1 MIAQGIKPVLFLR
14 NFLLPGYLLEQV
26 LDFVFKFVGPFRIKG
41 LAVSMF
47 FKKAFHPVQLIIQ
60 PGPGQGWSQMIDND
74 CRGSTFGLGALSG
87 IIDDEG
93 VEMRD
98 WTQNRLGKILP
109 PQGNASSRKP
119 FQVSVLT
126 EMNDRMCFEGLPD
139 PRVKR
144 EICWW
149 GRQFRIMVN
158 RLGLNAESSLGLDAH
173 ENVSQLDPRNRN
185 FMLSRKRI
193 LIWPLLLK
201 LFAGC
206 FRKG

>member
-1 MIAQGIKPVLFLR
+1 MIAQGIEPVLFLR
-14 NFLLPGYLLEQV
+14 NFLLPGDLLEQV
-26 LDFVFKFVGPFRIKG
+26 LDFVFQFVGPFRIKG
-41 LAVSMF
+41 LAVGMF

-74 CRGSTFGLGALSG
+74 CRGSAFGLGALSG

-98 WTQNRLGKILP
+98 GTQNRLGKILP

-119 FQVSVLT
+119 FQVSVFA
-126 EMNDRMCFEGLPD
+126 EMNDRMCFEILPD
-139 PRVKR
+139 PRVKCK
-144 EICWW
+144 ICRW

-158 RLGLNAESSLGLDAH
+158 RLGLNAESSLGLDAD
-173 ENVSQLDPRNRN
+173 ENVSQSDSRNRN
-185 FMLSRKRI
+185 FLLSRKRI